1 MSFVP
6 AGGWTA
12 AVMLL
17 AGHEYFVVI
26 LDHFNVDVIS
36 SSPSKQQ

>member
-6 AGGWTA
+6 VGGWTG

-26 LDHFNVDVIS
+26 PDHFNVDVIS
-36 SSPSKQQ
+36 SSLSELE